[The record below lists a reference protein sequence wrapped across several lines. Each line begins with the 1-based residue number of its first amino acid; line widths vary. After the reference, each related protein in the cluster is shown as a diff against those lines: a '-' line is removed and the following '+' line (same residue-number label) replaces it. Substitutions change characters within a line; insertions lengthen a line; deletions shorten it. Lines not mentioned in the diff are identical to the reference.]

1 MHAPT
6 ATPLVRSAPPRSRI
20 TNPGALLA
28 LHPELRIDQDIYNI
42 NVTANFGTTLTASET
57 WQQIATHD
65 GAQKPVHLYFHLP
78 LCSYVCRFCNYV
90 KRQAPTGAK
99 LDDALDHWTG
109 LLIEES
115 QRYLRG
121 APWLSAARVESLFL
135 GGGTASLLRPRH
147 LARIMRHVQDNY
159 SVIPGC
165 EATLEGN
172 PDNFLADEVSDAIE
186 IGFNRFSVGIQ
197 SLDSKV
203 NAFAGRGHDRQMS
216 LKSIE
221 KLSMGGRPFNADLM
235 FGLPYQTADS
245 VRDDVSL
252 LVSMGVP
259 TITIYRLRNA
269 DRHKMGIGNQ
279 AAWNNDK
286 IRQRL
291 HDQNLFPTLESTYAM
306 REAMVDVLLDANYE
320 PSPCGWWSAPGSYP
334 DGNIP
339 QVSRNKWQNYDTMIG
354 FGPGAYGWLAGIRPD
369 PIQTHNIADIS
380 AHARHVESQS
390 TAPLASG
397 RRLTGAEA
405 VATALGFA
413 FKSNQPISVQR
424 FARIYGVNLLSDE
437 PYAGVIEDLMAK
449 GLVEPVNGSSEYLKP
464 TLDGETLHEEIITTH
479 IHGRI
484 GGVVGAVCRR

>member
-42 NVTANFGTTLTASET
+42 NVTANFGATLTASET

-186 IGFNRFSVGIQ
+186 IGFNRFSVGLQ

-216 LKSIE
+216 LKSVCTTRIC
-221 KLSMGGRPFNADLM
+221 SR
-235 FGLPYQTADS
+235 
-245 VRDDVSL
+245 
-252 LVSMGVP
+252 
-259 TITIYRLRNA
+259 RLRA
-269 DRHKMGIGNQ
+269 G
-279 AAWNNDK
+279 
-286 IRQRL
+286 
-291 HDQNLFPTLESTYAM
+291 P
-306 REAMVDVLLDANYE
+306 AN
-320 PSPCGWWSAPGSYP
+320 SDSSLSGFSA
-334 DGNIP
+334 
-339 QVSRNKWQNYDTMIG
+339 
-354 FGPGAYGWLAGIRPD
+354 
-369 PIQTHNIADIS
+369 
-380 AHARHVESQS
+380 
-390 TAPLASG
+390 
-397 RRLTGAEA
+397 
-405 VATALGFA
+405 
-413 FKSNQPISVQR
+413 
-424 FARIYGVNLLSDE
+424 
-437 PYAGVIEDLMAK
+437 
-449 GLVEPVNGSSEYLKP
+449 
-464 TLDGETLHEEIITTH
+464 
-479 IHGRI
+479 
-484 GGVVGAVCRR
+484 